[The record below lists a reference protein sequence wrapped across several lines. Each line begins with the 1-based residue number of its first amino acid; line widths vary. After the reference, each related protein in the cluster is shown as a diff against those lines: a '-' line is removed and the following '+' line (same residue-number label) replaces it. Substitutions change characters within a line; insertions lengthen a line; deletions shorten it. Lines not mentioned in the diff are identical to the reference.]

1 MSLPTLLIGERDPFM
16 RRTLSHFLTPKF
28 QLHFTED
35 GATLVEAARTLHP
48 HLIVL
53 EILLP
58 RQDGL
63 QVCRTLKSDPA
74 TRAIPVLV
82 FTWLNA
88 EERALLAGADA
99 FLPKPF
105 EASLFS
111 ATLQR
116 LLSRRGETP

>member
-1 MSLPTLLIGERDPFM
+1 MPSSILLIGERDPFM
-16 RRTLSHFLTPKF
+16 QRTLDHFLAPKF
-28 QLHFTED
+28 HLHFVDD
-35 GATLVEAARTLHP
+35 GATLLEVARSLHP

-58 RQDGL
+58 GQDGL
-63 QVCRTLKSDPA
+63 QVCRALKSDPS
-74 TRAIPVLV
+74 TREIPVLV

-99 FLPKPF
+99 FLSKPF
-105 EASLFS
+105 DAPLFS
-111 ATLQR
+111 ETLQR